1 MLLLVG
7 TSIKRNNFAQITSI
21 GGLVVKLAVAIHHR
35 TVSASPGF
43 DSRPMH
49 YFCHSTRCCG
59 GCRAVGRVLVEF
71 EEVWDT
77 LDIWVCAHVLP
88 LICTHQDLLNIWLMH

>member
-1 MLLLVG
+1 MLQMIEVVR
-7 TSIKRNNFAQITSI
+7 SNYISQIPETFHQGNRFSTIRTANRI

-49 YFCHSTRCCG
+49 FASIVDCG
-59 GCRAVGRVLVEF
+59 RWC
-71 EEVWDT
+71 
-77 LDIWVCAHVLP
+77 
-88 LICTHQDLLNIWLMH
+88 

>member
-1 MLLLVG
+1 MLQVIDIVCCDYIFQIPE
-7 TSIKRNNFAQITSI
+7 TFHQRNRSSTMRTVNRI

-49 YFCHSTRCCG
+49 FASIVDCG
-59 GCRAVGRVLVEF
+59 RWC
-71 EEVWDT
+71 
-77 LDIWVCAHVLP
+77 
-88 LICTHQDLLNIWLMH
+88 